1 MDLATGLGGTNVNF
15 STRLTLYYLTA
26 TLLSLALVGLAILKG
41 IEHYGMAAVEK
52 QLIEQSESAAV
63 YVTQTLLLEKLGP
76 DGLSQI
82 AVPVTNSLSAGN
94 REVRI
99 YDQRLNL
106 LATGVDGV
114 QQITGSQGQQQSK
127 HLTPALQ
134 GNYAYLLQNNTVYFA
149 TPLELRG
156 EIIGLLE
163 FVYPL
168 DFLNQVLSS
177 SRNILY
183 AGALGFGLLITLL
196 SISIARKVVQP
207 IRQLVAATNRF
218 AQRDFTPVR
227 LQRKDEL
234 GQLARSFTDMGSEL
248 QHYIQRQRQFVANVS
263 HELRTPLTAIKGY
276 SEYLIDEVK
285 GRPDLEKAVYHLNNE
300 SARLHRLV
308 NELLLLSRIDAGR
321 EDFQFSPLDLSQVI
335 RQSLDKLQ
343 TRLAKYQINMRVQIQ
358 PAVMVSGDGEK
369 LVQAMINLLDNS
381 IKFSPPGG
389 DVTVELATAQG
400 MARLTVADRGVGIP
414 PEDLERI
421 FDRFYRAANAR
432 SVGGTGLGLAITKE
446 IITAHGG
453 TIQLRNR
460 ARGGTEAVVLLPLA

>member
-1 MDLATGLGGTNVNF
+1 MNF

-26 TLLSLALVGLAILKG
+26 ALLSLALVGVAILQG

-52 QLIEQSESAAV
+52 QLIEQSDSAGV

-76 DGLSQI
+76 EGLTQV
-82 AVPVTNSLSAGN
+82 AEPVANNLSAGN

-106 LATGVDGV
+106 LIASVDGV
-114 QQITGSQGQQQSK
+114 PQSNVAK
-127 HLTPALQ
+127 EQYRAKNLPPALQ
-134 GNYAYLLQNNTVYFA
+134 GNHAYLVRNNLVYFA
-149 TPLELRG
+149 SPIELRG
-156 EIIGLLE
+156 EVIGVLE

-168 DFLNQVLSS
+168 DFLNQVLTS

-183 AGALGFGLLITLL
+183 AGAAGFGILITLL
-196 SISIARKVVQP
+196 SIYIARKMVSP
-207 IRQLVAATNRF
+207 IRELVAASNRF
-218 AQRDFTPVR
+218 AQRNFTPIQLER
-227 LQRKDEL
+227 SDEL
-234 GQLARSFTDMGSEL
+234 GQLSRSFSDMGQEL

-321 EDFQFSPLDLSQVI
+321 EDFQFSLVDLSKLVQET
-335 RQSLDKLQ
+335 LDKLQ
-343 TRLAKYQINMRVQIQ
+343 TRADKYGVKLQARIQ
-358 PAVMVSGDGEK
+358 PAITVNGDSEK
-369 LVQAMINLLDNS
+369 LVQAIINLVDNG
-381 IKFSPPGG
+381 IKFSPSGG
-389 DVTVELATAQG
+389 KVEVELTMNNGLAH
-400 MARLTVADRGVGIP
+400 LTVADQGVGVP
-414 PEDLERI
+414 AEELDKVFE
-421 FDRFYRAANAR
+421 RFYRAANAR
-432 SVGGTGLGLAITKE
+432 AVGGTGLGLAITKE

-453 TIQLRNR
+453 TIQLQNR
-460 ARGGTEAVVLLPLA
+460 SGGGTKAIVFLPPA